1 MTKNQFEHSDEI
13 QALAALYALGS
24 LAGEERVLFEEH
36 LNKGCPLCEVEI
48 RSLDGVAQY
57 LSLSVPS
64 AAPSDEVRKRIINA
78 IGVGQEPKAASRS
91 RESFASEG
99 ILLQQPGLLISR
111 SEDMPWQ
118 DVAPGI
124 SRKLLFVDS
133 ERHYNTSLIR
143 VRAGARYPSHRHAD
157 VEEILVLE
165 GDLHLHGVVMRP
177 GDYCRAEPE
186 SVHQETFSESG
197 CVLLQLTSQHD
208 QIEA

>member
-1 MTKNQFEHSDEI
+1 
-13 QALAALYALGS
+13 
-24 LAGEERVLFEEH
+24 
-36 LNKGCPLCEVEI
+36 
-48 RSLDGVAQY
+48 LDGVAQY

-64 AAPSDEVRKRIINA
+64 AAPSDEVRKRLINS
-78 IGVGQEPKAASRS
+78 IRVGQEPKASSRS
-91 RESFASEG
+91 QESLVSKG

-111 SEDMPWQ
+111 SQYMPWQ

-133 ERHYNTSLIR
+133 DRHYNTSLIR
-143 VRAGARYPSHRHAD
+143 LQAGTRYPSHRHAD

-165 GDLHLHGVVMRP
+165 GDLHLHGVVMHP

-186 SVHQETFSESG
+186 SIHQETFSESG

-208 QIEA
+208 QIEV